1 MSSMSSVA
9 GLSKYITTLPKTK
22 FSIMGMIAISFLMGS
37 IYYLI
42 DLTPYGIIGDFFYGG
57 LFGLMV
63 FGFTSIMSGALNQQ
77 TISGL
82 HGINLKIKHSMF
94 LSALSMTFLC
104 IIIIIGGI
112 ITRITGWDLFLNSLL
127 FGCVLIYGFN
137 TLVFWATSKV
147 RFTIAA
153 ATGIIQ
159 PLLILV
165 MYTIIMFLV
174 TDTSFIGPVILQIT
188 LKAIIAGI
196 IFVLAIYAFITVIAS
211 PFKKNLGIGVLAL
224 LSLFIAHM
232 NEGSNSLEGLFENMS
247 EAIDTVVTFISF
259 KTENGI
265 KALFIS
271 PSVHPGPLGDLGG
284 SNMPTILANR
294 FDHFTMV
301 AHGPSTHDFNPIA
314 VSEIDK
320 IEKTVKAGLE
330 NITYSPDASKFVR
343 YNSEKANIGV
353 QFFNEGMVILS
364 TFAPEAVDDIE
375 FGVGL
380 TMMAQSRNKCEVKDS
395 IIVDCHNSFAPE
407 SGEVLPGN
415 SEVFDLIDV
424 IDKINPNQNKNSIKV
439 GCWQDNMDDL
449 DKQEGIGESGI
460 KTMVI
465 EVDNQRTAYVLFD
478 SNNMEIGFR
487 QEIIDAV
494 SDLDIDE
501 IEVMTTDT
509 HTVNT
514 ISRGYNP
521 IGVAKRPEII
531 EYVRT
536 SIVEAIKDLEK
547 VEVGTGTKKIE
558 NLNTFGPNNSTE
570 LISTISSV
578 VAVSKIIAPVLL
590 ITALIIVFMWIFFG
604 GLKKHFNHSLIDILN
619 ISSGVIS
626 M

>member
-9 GLSKYITTLPKTK
+9 GLSKYITTLPKTQ
-22 FSIMGMIAISFLMGS
+22 FSIIGMVVISFLIGIS
-37 IYYLI
+37 YYLI
-42 DLTPYGIIGDFFYGG
+42 ELFPSIGILEIVFGG

-63 FGFTSIMSGALNQQ
+63 FGASSIMSGALNQQ
-77 TISGL
+77 VISIL

-94 LSALSMTFLC
+94 LSGLSMTILGLMVLGGC
-104 IIIIIGGI
+104 ILS
-112 ITRITGWDLFLNSLL
+112 RIFHADLFFNSLL

-137 TLVFWATSKV
+137 TLVFWATAKV
-147 RFTIAA
+147 RFTSAVT
-153 ATGIIQ
+153 TGLIQ
-159 PLLILV
+159 PALILA
-165 MYTIIMFLV
+165 MYILLTFFSS
-174 TDTSFIGPVILQIT
+174 DTSFIGPVIYQIII
-188 LKAIIAGI
+188 KAAIAGI
-196 IFVLAIYAFITVIAS
+196 IFVLAIYAFIKIIAS
-211 PFKKNLGIGVLAL
+211 PFKKNLGIGVLDL

-284 SNMPTILANR
+284 SNMPTILANK

-320 IEKTVKAGLE
+320 IENSVKRGLKNVE
-330 NITYSPDASKFVR
+330 YSPNASKFVR
-343 YNSEKANIGV
+343 YNSQKANIGV

-380 TMMAQSRNKCEVKDS
+380 TMMAQSRSRCDVKDS
-395 IIVDCHNSFAPE
+395 VIVDCHNSFTPE

-415 SEVFDLIDV
+415 SEVFHLIDV
-424 IDKINPNQNKNSIKV
+424 IDKINPNQSKGDIKI
-439 GCWQDNMDDL
+439 GCYENDMPEF

-514 ISRGYNP
+514 LSRGYNP
-521 IGVAKRPEII
+521 IGIAKRAEII
-531 EYVRT
+531 EYVKI
-536 SIVEAIKDLEK
+536 SIKEAINDLEK
-547 VEVGTGTKKIE
+547 VEVGTGTEKIE

-590 ITALIIVFMWIFFG
+590 ITALAIAFIWIFFG
-604 GLKKHFNHSLIDILN
+604 GL
-619 ISSGVIS
+619 
-626 M
+626 

>member
-9 GLSKYITTLPKTK
+9 GLSKYITTLPKIK
-22 FSIMGMIAISFLMGS
+22 FSIVGMTIISILTGILYFLVDNTG
-37 IYYLI
+37 
-42 DLTPYGIIGDFFYGG
+42 YGLLEEIIYGG
-57 LFGLMV
+57 LYSLLVIGV
-63 FGFTSIMSGALNQQ
+63 PSIMSGAVNQQ
-77 TISGL
+77 IIQTL
-82 HGINLKIKHSMF
+82 DGINVKLKHSMF
-94 LSALSMTFLC
+94 LSGLSMTILC
-104 IIIIIGGI
+104 VIIVIGGI
-112 ITRITGWDLFLNSLL
+112 ISRILHVDVFLNSLL
-127 FGCVLIYGFN
+127 FGCVIIYGFN
-137 TLVFWATSKV
+137 TLVFWATAKI
-147 RFTIAA
+147 RFTKAA
-153 ATGIIQ
+153 VTGLIQ
-159 PLLILV
+159 PVLIIA
-165 MYTIIMFLV
+165 MYILITFFV
-174 TDTSFIGPVILQIT
+174 TDTSFMGPEILQIAI
-188 LKAIIAGI
+188 KALIAGI

-211 PFKKNLGIGVLAL
+211 PFKKNLGIGVLDL

-247 EAIDTVVTFISF
+247 EAIDTVVTFVSF
-259 KTENGI
+259 KAESGI
-265 KALFIS
+265 KSLFIS

-294 FDHFTMV
+294 FSHFTMV

-320 IEKTVKAGLE
+320 IENAVKEGLKNVE
-330 NITYSPDASKFVR
+330 YSPAASKFIR

-353 QFFNEGMVILS
+353 QFFNKGMVILS
-364 TFAPEAVDDIE
+364 TFAPEGSDDIE

-380 TMMAQSRNKCEVKDS
+380 TMMAQSRSRCNVEDS
-395 IIVDCHNSFAPE
+395 VIVDCHNSFEPE

-415 SEVFDLIDV
+415 AEVFHLIDV
-424 IDKINPNQNKNSIKV
+424 IDKIEPNQSKHDLKV
-439 GCWQDNMDDL
+439 GCSYNSL
-449 DKQEGIGESGI
+449 GSFDKQEGIGESGL

-465 EVDNQRTAYVLFD
+465 EVSNQRTAYVLFD

-494 SDLDIDE
+494 SDLEIDE

-521 IGVAKRPEII
+521 VGILKRPEII
-531 EYVRT
+531 EYVRA
-536 SIVEAIKDLEK
+536 SIVEAIEDLEK
-547 VEVGTGTKKIE
+547 VEVGTGTEKIR

-590 ITALIIVFMWIFFG
+590 ITSLIIAFIWIFFG
-604 GLKKHFNHSLIDILN
+604 GL
-619 ISSGVIS
+619 
-626 M
+626 

>member
-9 GLSKYITTLPKTK
+9 GLSKYIKTLPKTK
-22 FSIMGMIAISFLMGS
+22 YSILFMIIISFITGS
-37 IYYLI
+37 LYYLI
-42 DLTPYGIIGDFFYGG
+42 DLTPSSGILEDIIYGG

-63 FGFTSIMSGALNQQ
+63 LGFTSIMSGALNQQ
-77 TISGL
+77 IISSMK
-82 HGINLKIKHSMF
+82 GINLKIKHSMF
-94 LSALSMTFLC
+94 LSTLSMTFLC
-104 IIIIIGGI
+104 IIIIVGGI
-112 ITRITGWDLFLNSLL
+112 ISRITGWELFLNSLL

-147 RFTIAA
+147 RFTIATG
-153 ATGIIQ
+153 TGIIQ
-159 PLLILV
+159 PLLILA
-165 MYTIIMFLV
+165 MYTLIMFIV
-174 TDTSFIGPVILQIT
+174 TDTSFIGPIILQVT
-188 LKAIIAGI
+188 LKAIIAAI
-196 IFVLAIYAFITVIAS
+196 IFVLAIYAFIKIIAS
-211 PFKKNLGIGVLAL
+211 PFKKNLGIGVLDL
-224 LSLFIAHM
+224 LSLFIAHL

-247 EAIDTVVTFISF
+247 EAIDTVVTFVSF
-259 KTENGI
+259 KTEKGI

-284 SNMPTILANR
+284 SNMPTILANK
-294 FDHFTMV
+294 FDCFTMV
-301 AHGPSTHDFNPIA
+301 VHGPSTHDFNPIA

-320 IEKTVKAGLE
+320 IENTVKNGLKHV
-330 NITYSPDASKFVR
+330 TYSPNASKFVR
-343 YNSEKANIGV
+343 YQAKKAKIGV
-353 QFFNEGMVILS
+353 QFFNDGMVILS

-380 TMMAQSRNKCEVKDS
+380 TMMAQSRSKCNVEDS

-415 SEVFDLIDV
+415 AEVFHLIEV
-424 IDKINPNQNKNSIKV
+424 IDKIDANQPKNTIKI
-439 GCWQDNMDDL
+439 GCCHNNMPTL
-449 DKQEGIGESGI
+449 DKQAGIGESGV

-514 ISRGYNP
+514 LSRGYNP
-521 IGVAKRPEII
+521 IGIAKRDEII
-531 EYVRT
+531 EYVKT
-536 SIVEAIKDLEK
+536 SIIEAIDDLEK
-547 VEVGTGTKKIE
+547 VEVGTGTEKIK
-558 NLNTFGPNNSTE
+558 NLNTFGPKNSTE

-590 ITALIIVFMWIFFG
+590 ITALLIVFIWIFFG
-604 GLKKHFNHSLIDILN
+604 GL
-619 ISSGVIS
+619 
-626 M
+626 

>member
-1 MSSMSSVA
+1 MSSVA
-9 GLSKYITTLPKTK
+9 GLSKFITTLPKTK
-22 FSIMGMIAISFLMGS
+22 YSIIGMMIISFLIGS
-37 IYYLI
+37 AYYII
-42 DLTPYGIIGDFFYGG
+42 DLSPGQGIIQDFIYGG
-57 LFGLMV
+57 LFGFVVL
-63 FGFTSIMSGALNQQ
+63 GISSIMSGALDQQ
-77 TISGL
+77 VISSL

-94 LSALSMTFLC
+94 LSGLSMTILGIFVLLGC
-104 IIIIIGGI
+104 IISRLIHVDI
-112 ITRITGWDLFLNSLL
+112 FVNSMI
-127 FGCVLIYGFN
+127 FACVLIYGFN

-147 RFTIAA
+147 RFSVAA
-153 ATGIIQ
+153 ITGFIQ
-159 PLLILV
+159 PVLIIA
-165 MYTIIMFLV
+165 MYISISFLFI
-174 TDTSFIGPVILQIT
+174 DTSFMGPVIFQII
-188 LKAIIAGI
+188 LKAFVASI
-196 IFVLAIYAFITVIAS
+196 IFVIAIYAFITVIAS
-211 PFKKNLGIGVLAL
+211 PFKKNLGIGVLDL

-247 EAIDTVVTFISF
+247 EAIDTIVTFVSF

-284 SNMPTILANR
+284 SNMPTLLANK
-294 FDHFTMV
+294 FDCFTMV

-320 IEKTVKAGLE
+320 IENSIRKGLE
-330 NITYSPDASKFVR
+330 RVEYSENASKFIR

-380 TMMAQSRNKCEVKDS
+380 TMMAQSRNHCNVKDS
-395 IIVDCHNSFAPE
+395 VIVDCHNSFTAE

-415 SEVFDLIDV
+415 SEVFQLIDV
-424 IDKINPNQNKNSIKV
+424 IDLIEPEQEKYDIKI
-439 GCWQDNMDDL
+439 GCHSDNMDDL
-449 DKQEGIGESGI
+449 DKNEGVGESGI
-460 KTMVI
+460 KTMII
-465 EVDNQRTAYVLFD
+465 EVENQRTAYVLFD
-478 SNNMEIGFR
+478 ANNMEIGFR

-494 SDLDIDE
+494 SDLEIDE

-521 IGVAKRPEII
+521 IGIVKRAEII
-531 EYVRT
+531 EYARA
-536 SIVEAIKDLEK
+536 SIIEAIKDIEK
-547 VEVGTGTKKIE
+547 VEVGTGTNKIK
-558 NLNTFGPNNSTE
+558 NLNTFGPKNSTE

-590 ITALIIVFMWIFFG
+590 ITSLFIAFLWIFFG
-604 GLKKHFNHSLIDILN
+604 GL
-619 ISSGVIS
+619 
-626 M
+626 

>member
-9 GLSKYITTLPKTK
+9 GLSKYIKTLPKIK
-22 FSIMGMIAISFLMGS
+22 FSITYMIVISFVMGS
-37 IYYLI
+37 VYYLI
-42 DLTPYGIIGDFFYGG
+42 DTTPGYGIFEDIIYGG
-57 LFGLMV
+57 IYGLIII
-63 FGFTSIMSGALNQQ
+63 GFTSIMSGALNQQ
-77 TISGL
+77 VISSL
-82 HGINLKIKHSMF
+82 HGINLKMKHSMF
-94 LSALSMTFLC
+94 LSGLSMTLLC
-104 IIIIIGGI
+104 LIMILGG
-112 ITRITGWDLFLNSLL
+112 TLSRITGEDLFLNSLL
-127 FGCVLIYGFN
+127 FGCVVILGFN

-147 RFTIAA
+147 RFTVAA
-153 ATGIIQ
+153 ATGLIQ
-159 PLLILV
+159 PLLIMS
-165 MYTIIMFLV
+165 MYILITFIL

-188 LKAIIAGI
+188 LKALIAAI
-196 IFVLAIYAFITVIAS
+196 IFVLAIYAFIKVIAS
-211 PFKKNLGIGVLAL
+211 PFKKNLGIGVLDL

-247 EAIDTVVTFISF
+247 EAIDTVVTFVSF
-259 KTENGI
+259 KSESGI

-294 FDHFTMV
+294 FDCFTMV

-320 IEKTVKAGLE
+320 IENTVKKGLKHV
-330 NITYSPDASKFVR
+330 TYSENASKFVR
-343 YNSEKANIGV
+343 YTAKKAKIGV

-380 TMMAQSRNKCEVKDS
+380 TMMAQSRSRCNVEDS

-415 SEVFDLIDV
+415 AEVFHLIEV
-424 IDKINPNQNKNSIKV
+424 IDKIDPNQSKNSIKI
-439 GCWQDNMDDL
+439 GCCHDPMPTL
-449 DKQEGIGESGI
+449 DKHEGIGKSGV

-465 EVDNQRTAYVLFD
+465 EVDGQRTAYVLFD

-494 SDLDIDE
+494 SNLDIDE

-514 ISRGYNP
+514 LSRGYNP
-521 IGVAKRPEII
+521 VGIEKRDEII
-531 EYVRT
+531 KYVKT
-536 SIVEAIKDLEK
+536 SIIEAIDDLEK
-547 VEVGTGTKKIE
+547 VEVGTGTEKIE
-558 NLNTFGPNNSTE
+558 NLNTFGPKNSTE

-590 ITALIIVFMWIFFG
+590 ITALIIAFIWIFFG
-604 GLKKHFNHSLIDILN
+604 GL
-619 ISSGVIS
+619 
-626 M
+626 

>member
-22 FSIMGMIAISFLMGS
+22 YSIIGMILISFLMGS

-42 DLTPYGIIGDFFYGG
+42 DLTSADILADIIYGG

-77 TISGL
+77 TISSF

-104 IIIIIGGI
+104 LVIIVGGI

-147 RFTIAA
+147 RFVIAA
-153 ATGIIQ
+153 GTGLIQ
-159 PLLILV
+159 PLLILA
-165 MYTIIMFLV
+165 MYTLITFLGA
-174 TDTSFIGPVILQIT
+174 DTSFIGPVILQIT

-196 IFVLAIYAFITVIAS
+196 IFVLAIYAFIIVIAS
-211 PFKKNLGIGVLAL
+211 PFKKNLGIGVLDL

-259 KTENGI
+259 KTEEGI

-284 SNMPTILANR
+284 SNMPTILANK
-294 FDHFTMV
+294 FNHFTMV

-320 IEKTVKAGLE
+320 IEETVKKGLKKV
-330 NITYSPDASKFVR
+330 TYSPNASRFVR
-343 YNSEKANIGV
+343 YNSENANIGV

-380 TMMAQSRNKCEVKDS
+380 TMMAQSRSRCAVKDS
-395 IIVDCHNSFAPE
+395 VIVDCHNSFAPE

-424 IDKINPNQNKNSIKV
+424 IDKINPDQNKDSIKI
-439 GCWQDNMDDL
+439 GCWQNDMPDL
-449 DKQEGIGESGI
+449 DKQEGVGESGI
-460 KTMVI
+460 KTMII

-487 QEIIDAV
+487 QEIMDAV
-494 SDLDIDE
+494 KDLDIDE
-501 IEVMTTDT
+501 IEVMRTDT

-521 IGVAKRPEII
+521 IGIAKRQRII
-531 EYVRT
+531 EYVRE
-536 SIVEAIKDLEK
+536 SIQEALKDLEK
-547 VEVGTGTKKIE
+547 VEVGTGTEKIR

-590 ITALIIVFMWIFFG
+590 ITALLIVFMWIFFG
-604 GLKKHFNHSLIDILN
+604 GL
-619 ISSGVIS
+619 
-626 M
+626 

>member
-9 GLSKYITTLPKTK
+9 GLSKFITTLPKTK
-22 FSIMGMIAISFLMGS
+22 YSIIGMMIISFLIGS
-37 IYYLI
+37 TYYII
-42 DLTPYGIIGDFFYGG
+42 DLSPGQGIIQDFIYGG
-57 LFGLMV
+57 LFGFVVL
-63 FGFTSIMSGALNQQ
+63 GISSIMSGALDQQ
-77 TISGL
+77 VISSL

-94 LSALSMTFLC
+94 LSGLSMTIL
-104 IIIIIGGI
+104 GI
-112 ITRITGWDLFLNSLL
+112 FVLLGCVISRLIHVDIFVNSMI
-127 FGCVLIYGFN
+127 FACVLIYGFN

-147 RFTIAA
+147 RFSVAA
-153 ATGIIQ
+153 ITGFIQ
-159 PLLILV
+159 PVLIIA
-165 MYTIIMFLV
+165 MYISISFLFI
-174 TDTSFIGPVILQIT
+174 DTSFMGPVIFQII
-188 LKAIIAGI
+188 LKAFVASI
-196 IFVLAIYAFITVIAS
+196 IFVIAIYAFITVIAS
-211 PFKKNLGIGVLAL
+211 PFKKNLGIGVLDL

-247 EAIDTVVTFISF
+247 EAIDTIVTFVSF

-284 SNMPTILANR
+284 SNMPTLLANK
-294 FDHFTMV
+294 FDCFTMV

-320 IEKTVKAGLE
+320 IENSIRNGLE
-330 NITYSPDASKFVR
+330 RIEYSENASKFIR

-380 TMMAQSRNKCEVKDS
+380 TMMAQSRNHCNVKDS
-395 IIVDCHNSFAPE
+395 VIVDCHNSFTAE

-415 SEVFDLIDV
+415 SEVFQLIDV
-424 IDKINPNQNKNSIKV
+424 IDLIEPEQEKYDIKI
-439 GCWQDNMDDL
+439 GCHSDNMEDL
-449 DKQEGIGESGI
+449 DKNEGVGESGI
-460 KTMVI
+460 KTMII
-465 EVDNQRTAYVLFD
+465 EVGNQRTAYVLFD
-478 SNNMEIGFR
+478 ANNMEIGFR

-521 IGVAKRPEII
+521 IGIVKRAEII
-531 EYVRT
+531 EYARA
-536 SIVEAIKDLEK
+536 SIIEAIKDIEK
-547 VEVGTGTKKIE
+547 VEVGTGTNKIK
-558 NLNTFGPNNSTE
+558 NLNTFGPKNSTE

-590 ITALIIVFMWIFFG
+590 ITSLFIAFLWIFFG
-604 GLKKHFNHSLIDILN
+604 GL
-619 ISSGVIS
+619 
-626 M
+626 

>member
-9 GLSKYITTLPKTK
+9 GLSKYITTLPKIK
-22 FSIMGMIAISFLMGS
+22 FSIVGMTIISILTGILYFLVDNTG
-37 IYYLI
+37 
-42 DLTPYGIIGDFFYGG
+42 YGLLEEIIYGG
-57 LFGLMV
+57 LYSLLVIGV
-63 FGFTSIMSGALNQQ
+63 PSIMSGAVNQQ
-77 TISGL
+77 IIQTL
-82 HGINLKIKHSMF
+82 DGINVKLKHSMF
-94 LSALSMTFLC
+94 LSGLSMTILC
-104 IIIIIGGI
+104 VIIVIGGI
-112 ITRITGWDLFLNSLL
+112 ISRILHVDVFLNSLL
-127 FGCVLIYGFN
+127 FGCVIIYGFN
-137 TLVFWATSKV
+137 TLVFWATAKI
-147 RFTIAA
+147 RFTKAA
-153 ATGIIQ
+153 VTGLIQ
-159 PLLILV
+159 PVLIIA
-165 MYTIIMFLV
+165 MYILITFFV
-174 TDTSFIGPVILQIT
+174 TDTSFMGPEILQIAI
-188 LKAIIAGI
+188 KALIAGI

-211 PFKKNLGIGVLAL
+211 PFKKNLGIGVLDL

-247 EAIDTVVTFISF
+247 EAIDTVVTFVSF
-259 KTENGI
+259 KAESGI

-294 FDHFTMV
+294 FSHFTMV

-320 IEKTVKAGLE
+320 IENAVKEGLKNVE
-330 NITYSPDASKFVR
+330 YSPAASKFIR

-353 QFFNEGMVILS
+353 QFFNKGMVILS
-364 TFAPEAVDDIE
+364 TFAPEGSDDIE

-380 TMMAQSRNKCEVKDS
+380 TMMAQSRSRCNVEDS
-395 IIVDCHNSFAPE
+395 VIVDCHNSFEPE

-415 SEVFDLIDV
+415 AEVFHLIDV
-424 IDKINPNQNKNSIKV
+424 IDKIEPNQSKHDLKV
-439 GCWQDNMDDL
+439 GCSYNSL
-449 DKQEGIGESGI
+449 GSFDKQEGIGESGL

-465 EVDNQRTAYVLFD
+465 EVSNQRTAYVLFD

-494 SDLDIDE
+494 SDLEIDE

-521 IGVAKRPEII
+521 VGILKRPEII
-531 EYVRT
+531 EYVRA
-536 SIVEAIKDLEK
+536 SIVEAIEDLEK
-547 VEVGTGTKKIE
+547 VEVGTGTEKIR

-590 ITALIIVFMWIFFG
+590 ITSLIIAFIWIFFG
-604 GLKKHFNHSLIDILN
+604 GL
-619 ISSGVIS
+619 
-626 M
+626 